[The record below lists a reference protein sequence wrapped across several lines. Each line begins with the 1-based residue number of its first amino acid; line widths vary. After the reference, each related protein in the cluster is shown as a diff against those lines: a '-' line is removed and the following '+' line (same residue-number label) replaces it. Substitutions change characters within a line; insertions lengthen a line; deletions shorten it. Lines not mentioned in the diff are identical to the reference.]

1 MIAITISTHDM
12 KRCNMQL
19 CPVYNLHQTWAKFI
33 NHYLYAVRHSI
44 KKFKEFHL
52 RRMLKIEKLK

>member
-1 MIAITISTHDM
+1 M

-19 CPVYNLHQTWAKFI
+19 CPVYNLHQTWAKFM